1 MLLNLESHG
10 VHIYPVHHYSRSLT
24 NTIDKLLDGAQ
35 QVQIVLG
42 DSAECIG
49 RTAVLLQMLLLLL
62 QRDNGTQMG
71 LGRWPRWCVAST
83 AITATATATTS
94 EAEKLLQETGL
105 LTLLQ
110 LLLLLLLHM
119 LLLLLLQHLVGHRT
133 KLRIDNRGTLTV
145 DGLPQMR
152 LQLNSLPNA
161 TGYVDVVAGPL
172 VGRGVIVDGPIPHI
186 VEILGHAVAALAA
199 N

>member
-1 MLLNLESHG
+1 MLLNLES
-10 VHIYPVHHYSRSLT
+10 HIYPVHHYSRSLT

-62 QRDNGTQMG
+62 QRNYGTQMG

-83 AITATATATTS
+83 AITAAATATTAAT